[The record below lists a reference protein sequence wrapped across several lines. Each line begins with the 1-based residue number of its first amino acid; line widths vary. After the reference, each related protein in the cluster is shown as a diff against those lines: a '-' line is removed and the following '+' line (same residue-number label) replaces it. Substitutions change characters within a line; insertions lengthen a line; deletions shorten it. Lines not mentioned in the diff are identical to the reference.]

1 MKDEGDPFT
10 TGGIEFACIGAV
22 IDCLPFRLRACSIAV
37 GAELSDLFLDNAGF
51 STSFSARDAAE
62 GLLYFLN
69 TKLCGPSSYQP
80 SRWHAA
86 RNLSAST

>member
-1 MKDEGDPFT
+1 MRDAGDPFT
-10 TGGIEFACIGAV
+10 TGGIEFACVRPV

-51 STSFSARDAAE
+51 STSFCARDAAE
-62 GLLYFLN
+62 GLLYFLK

-86 RNLSAST
+86 RNLSV